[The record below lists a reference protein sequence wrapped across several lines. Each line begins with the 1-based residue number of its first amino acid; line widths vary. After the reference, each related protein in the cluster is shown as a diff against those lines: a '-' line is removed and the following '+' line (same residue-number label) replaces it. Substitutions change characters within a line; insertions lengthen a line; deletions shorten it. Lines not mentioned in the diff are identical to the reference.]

1 MTEVGRQSIASG
13 ATRDAYPPAVGL
25 ATVSLALVVVGG
37 VFMAAY
43 FPTRPPLTLPIA
55 LVAVS
60 AALLGTAILLLVRW
74 RGFAWATFSLVAR
87 WALVAYVISAAMIE
101 FSFVRNHATGGPL
114 LVVSLMLV
122 LFAVDVPVIIAA
134 TVARYQSS
142 HPHPIE

>member
-1 MTEVGRQSIASG
+1 MTEVGREGMTPG
-13 ATRDAYPPAVGL
+13 AARRAYPPAAEL

-60 AALLGTAILLLVRW
+60 AALLGSAILLLVRW
-74 RGFAWATFSLVAR
+74 RGFAWAAFSLVLR
-87 WALVAYVISAAMIE
+87 WALVAYVISAGMIE
-101 FSFVRNHATGGPL
+101 FSFVRNHAAGGPL
-114 LVVSLMLV
+114 VVVSLMLV
-122 LFAVDVPVIIAA
+122 LFAIDVPVIIAV

-142 HPHPIE
+142 HPV

>member
-1 MTEVGRQSIASG
+1 MTDVGRQGMTPGAASVG
-13 ATRDAYPPAVGL
+13 YPPAAEL

-43 FPTRPPLTLPIA
+43 FPARPPLTIPIV
-55 LVAVS
+55 LVAAS
-60 AALLGTAILLLVRW
+60 AALLGSALLLLVRW
-74 RGFAWATFSLVAR
+74 RGFAWAAFSLVGR
-87 WALVAYVISAAMIE
+87 WALVAYVISAGMIE

-122 LFAVDVPVIIAA
+122 LFAVDVPVIIAV

-142 HPHPIE
+142 RSL

>member
-1 MTEVGRQSIASG
+1 MTEVGREG
-13 ATRDAYPPAVGL
+13 MTPGETRGAYPPAAGL

-60 AALLGTAILLLVRW
+60 AALLGSAILLLVRW
-74 RGFAWATFSLVAR
+74 RGFAWAAFSLVLR
-87 WALVAYVISAAMIE
+87 WALVAYVISAGMIE
-101 FSFVRNHATGGPL
+101 FSFVRNHAAGGPL
-114 LVVSLMLV
+114 VVVSLMLV
-122 LFAVDVPVIIAA
+122 LFAVDVPVIIAV

-142 HPHPIE
+142 HPV